1 MRRWRGRPIPSVGMG
16 GTFRPLGFAS
26 HQQEIIMKA
35 RFLLVAP
42 AAAALLIAARPA
54 SSGDGKDGGPSGAF
68 TYSSDAQVA
77 AVQRQVKG
85 VVERYQDGLNSSDF
99 ARIRP
104 VFAPD
109 AVAEWDEKATVIGVE
124 AMAKPY
130 EELFKAIKFNTDFQY
145 DAVDVYGDVA
155 IVRTHHP
162 VGQTEL
168 HLKDGSK
175 TLDFNRE
182 IFVLRRMGAEWKII
196 LYTFNTQPRQ
206 GEQ

>member
-1 MRRWRGRPIPSVGMG
+1 
-16 GTFRPLGFAS
+16 
-26 HQQEIIMKA
+26 MKT

-42 AAAALLIAARPA
+42 AAAALLMVARPA
-54 SSGDGKDGGPSGAF
+54 SSGDGKDGGASGAF
-68 TYSSDAQVA
+68 TYSVNPQLAT
-77 AVQRQVKG
+77 VQREVKS

-99 ARIRP
+99 ARIRST
-104 VFAPD
+104 FALD
-109 AVAEWDEKATVIGVE
+109 AVAEWNEKATVIGVE

-130 EELFKAIKFNTDFQY
+130 EQLFNEIKFNTDFQF
-145 DAVDVYGDVA
+145 DAVDIYGDVA

-162 VGQTEL
+162 IGQTEL
-168 HLKDGSK
+168 HIKDGAK

-182 IFVLRRMGAEWKII
+182 IFVLRRMNTDWKIV

>member
-1 MRRWRGRPIPSVGMG
+1 MKTRLPIAV
-16 GTFRPLGFAS
+16 
-26 HQQEIIMKA
+26 
-35 RFLLVAP
+35 
-42 AAAALLIAARPA
+42 AAAVSLVLAVRPA
-54 SSGDGKDGGPSGAF
+54 YPVDGRDGGSSGAF
-68 TYSSDAQVA
+68 SYSKDARVA
-77 AVQRQVKG
+77 AVQSQVKA

-109 AVAEWDEKATVIGVE
+109 AVAEWNEKATVIGVE

-130 EELFKAIKFNTDFQY
+130 EELFKEIKFNTDFQY
-145 DAVDVYGDVA
+145 DAVDLYGDVA

-182 IFVLRRMGAEWKII
+182 IFVLRRMGTEWKIM